1 MSEDRLASKKRGL
14 GRGLGA
20 LLSGGASLMQRS
32 TNADDNVAK
41 APAMQEELRE
51 MPIEYL
57 ERGRYQPRH
66 AFNQE
71 QLEELA
77 NSIKAQGVIQPIVVR
92 PLAEKRY
99 EIIAGERRWR
109 AAQLAGLT
117 EIPVLVR
124 PVADE
129 IAMEIAL
136 IENIQRENLNPLEEA
151 EALKRL
157 IDEFHLTQEAVSDAV
172 GKSRAAVANFLRL
185 LQLSSEVKKMVDHGD
200 LDMGHA
206 RALLTLAE
214 ENQIRVAQEVVAKGL
229 SVRETER
236 LVRKLQR
243 PRTVPVADIASDANV
258 RMLQNDL
265 SERLGAKVTINCS
278 KKGKGALMIYYH
290 SLDELEGILSHIK

>member
-1 MSEDRLASKKRGL
+1 MSDDRILSKKRGL
-14 GRGLGA
+14 GRGLSA
-20 LLSGGASLMQRS
+20 LLSGGSKAEVQEEAVNELRS
-32 TNADDNVAK
+32 VRG
-41 APAMQEELRE
+41 EELRE

-57 ERGRYQPRH
+57 ERGKYQPRH

-77 NSIKAQGVIQPIVVR
+77 NSIKAKGVLQPIVAR
-92 PLAEKRY
+92 SLADKRY
-99 EIIAGERRWR
+99 EIVAGERRWR

-124 PVADE
+124 EIADE
-129 IAMEIAL
+129 AAMEIAL
-136 IENIQRENLNPLEEA
+136 IENIQRENLNPIEEA

-157 IDEFHLTQEAVSDAV
+157 IDEFHITQEAVADAV
-172 GKSRAAVANFLRL
+172 GKSRTAVANYLRL
-185 LQLSSEVKKMVDHGD
+185 LQLSFDVKKLLDEGA

-206 RALLTLAE
+206 RALLALSGE
-214 ENQIRVAQEVVAKGL
+214 QQVKVAHDVVARGL

-243 PRTVPVADIASDANV
+243 PRKDSAREITDDSNI

-278 KKGKGALMIYYH
+278 KKGSGMLAIYYH
-290 SLDELEGILSHIK
+290 SLDELEGILAHIK